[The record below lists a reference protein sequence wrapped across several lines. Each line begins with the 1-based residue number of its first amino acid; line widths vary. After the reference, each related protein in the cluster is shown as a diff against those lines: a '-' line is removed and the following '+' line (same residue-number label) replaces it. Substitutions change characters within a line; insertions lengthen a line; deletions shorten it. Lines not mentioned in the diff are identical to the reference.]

1 MPGEMFTGH
10 PAGGRECLLQERA
23 GTRAGSGRRLSPE
36 ACCRKDGGHR
46 MSLRP
51 EPRQVL
57 PFEPSDSVRDRVA
70 ALEVRSPREIDQRL
84 GQLGYRGQPEARR
97 AASVLAYR
105 HVQRLRRLHLEGLPP
120 EPGAR
125 ENCLFLGPTG
135 SGKTFL
141 VELLFRDVLGVPTV
155 IVDATRFSETGYVGD
170 DVTTTLSRLY
180 EAAGGDAEWAACGAI
195 CMDEFDK
202 LATSRSDARFAGQQ
216 TTKDVSG
223 FGVQRSLLNLLS
235 APRADFPPD
244 FGFTSRTPPLP
255 LELSAIT
262 FIACGAFSGLKGTAE
277 ELGGNKE
284 RLGFGRE
291 ARKREAAIA
300 EQVTEDQV
308 EQTSAFARYG
318 FIPELIG
325 RFNRIVSFAPLDEG
339 TLATILED
347 NVLLAYQNEF
357 AHEGLELVVEPAVRA
372 WVVARALKR
381 ETGARGLRA
390 ALTPQ
395 LERAAYE
402 HFGEPEVSTVRL
414 VLEGD
419 RVEVVAG

>member
-1 MPGEMFTGH
+1 
-10 PAGGRECLLQERA
+10 
-23 GTRAGSGRRLSPE
+23 
-36 ACCRKDGGHR
+36 
-46 MSLRP
+46 MSTRP
-51 EPRQVL
+51 ELRHVPAAESRPTVH
-57 PFEPSDSVRDRVA
+57 DRII
-70 ALEVRSPREIDQRL
+70 ALEVSSPREIDQRL
-84 GQLGYRGQPEARR
+84 GQLGYRGQQEARR

-105 HVQRLRRLHLEGLPP
+105 HVQRLRRIYLEGIVP
-120 EPGAR
+120 EPGTR

-141 VELLFRDVLGVPTV
+141 VELLFREILGVPTL

-170 DVTTTLSRLY
+170 DVTTMLSRLY
-180 EAAGGDAEWAACGAI
+180 EAAGGDEEWAACGAI

-255 LELSAIT
+255 MELSAMT

-277 ELGGNKE
+277 EMGGPKE

-300 EQVTEDQV
+300 EKVSDEQV

-325 RFNRIVSFAPLDEG
+325 RFNRIVSFSPLDET
-339 TLATILED
+339 TLASILED
-347 NVLLAYQNEF
+347 NVLRGYEHEF
-357 AHEGLELVVEPAVRA
+357 SHEGLELVVEPAVRE

-390 ALTPQ
+390 ALVPQ

-402 HFGEPEVSTVRL
+402 HFGAPEVECVRL
-414 VLEGD
+414 VLDGEQ
-419 RVEVVAG
+419 VAVVAK

>member
-1 MPGEMFTGH
+1 MSPR
-10 PAGGRECLLQERA
+10 PDLLH
-23 GTRAGSGRRLSPE
+23 S
-36 ACCRKDGGHR
+36 
-46 MSLRP
+46 
-51 EPRQVL
+51 L
-57 PFEPSDSVRDRVA
+57 PFEPSESIRERVA
-70 ALEVRSPREIDQRL
+70 ALEVLSPRQIDQRL
-84 GQLGYRGQPEARR
+84 TELGYRGQTEARR
-97 AASVLAYR
+97 AAAVLAYR
-105 HVQRLRRLHLEGLPP
+105 HVQRLRRVHLEGLAT

-141 VELLFRDVLGVPTV
+141 VELLFREVLGVPAV
-155 IVDATRFSETGYVGD
+155 VVDATQFSETGYVGD
-170 DVTTTLSRLY
+170 DVRTMLSRLY
-180 EAAGGDAEWAACGAI
+180 EAADGDAEWAACGAI

-235 APRADFPPD
+235 AARADFPPD

-255 LELSAIT
+255 MELSTLT

-277 ELGGNKE
+277 ETGGPKE
-284 RLGFGRE
+284 RLGFGRDV
-291 ARKREAAIA
+291 RKREVAIA
-300 EQVTEDQV
+300 ERVTDEQI

-325 RFNRIVSFAPLDEG
+325 RFNRIVSFSPLDAV
-339 TLATILED
+339 TLADILED
-347 NVLLAYQNEF
+347 NVLRGYAREF
-357 AHEGLELVVEPAVRA
+357 SHEGLELVVEPAVRE
-372 WVVARALKR
+372 WVVTRALKR

-390 ALTPQ
+390 ALVPQ
-395 LERAAYE
+395 LERVAYE
-402 HFGEPEVSTVRL
+402 HFGAPEVSTVRL

-419 RVEVVAG
+419 EVRAVAS